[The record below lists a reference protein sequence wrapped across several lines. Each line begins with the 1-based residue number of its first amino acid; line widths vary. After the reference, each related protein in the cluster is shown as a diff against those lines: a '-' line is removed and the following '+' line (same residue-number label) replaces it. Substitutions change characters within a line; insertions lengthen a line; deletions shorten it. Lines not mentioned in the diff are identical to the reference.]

1 MNKTSSIL
9 KPYLRKFILQTHPDF
24 FHHDGIKKQTNA
36 ASLQKLHNIL
46 QADTNATT
54 ACHLEFYTKDQKK
67 KQVKVKPKAIAQFES
82 KDSEWVKANTF
93 FKLCQQAN
101 ISILQSDLDMVNDMI
116 AKEANKSKPNQQY
129 KSLTKEFAERLYKEQ
144 SKSANSPTSE
154 WSPKEILK
162 KKMVLIDPSINRMR
176 VAEKLSSWLPHLQ
189 PEKWWGKI
197 PLMVISPDTEQ
208 PPQEL
213 TEGVLI
219 ITSDMELE
227 GKISS
232 FKKLSS
238 TAVIITPFSLFQM

>member
-9 KPYLRKFILQTHPDF
+9 KPYLRRFILQTHPDF

-46 QADTNATT
+46 QADVNSTS

-67 KQVKVKPKAIAQFES
+67 KQLEVKPKAIAQFEP

-101 ISILQSDLDMVNDMI
+101 VPILQSDLDVVNDMI
-116 AKEANKSKPNQQY
+116 TKETNKSKPNQQY
-129 KSLTKEFAERLYKEQ
+129 KSLTKEFAERLCKEQ
-144 SKSANSPTSE
+144 NKSAASE

-162 KKMVLIDPSINRMR
+162 KKTVLIDPSINRMR

-189 PEKWWGKI
+189 PEKWWGRM
-197 PLMVISPDTEQ
+197 PLMVLSPDTEQ

-213 TEGVLI
+213 TQGVVV

-227 GKISS
+227 EVKNYLDGVLK
-232 FKKLSS
+232 
-238 TAVIITPFSLFQM
+238 AQR